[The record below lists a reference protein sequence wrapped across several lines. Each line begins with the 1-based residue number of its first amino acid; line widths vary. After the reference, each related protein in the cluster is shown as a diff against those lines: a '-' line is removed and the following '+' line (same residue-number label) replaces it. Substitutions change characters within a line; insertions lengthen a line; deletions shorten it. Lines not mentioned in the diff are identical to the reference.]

1 MVSMLQHLLLEMF
14 YNSLSLLEFRL
25 SLFDLGVSFVLILL
39 HSFEELLMLV
49 TLRLELL
56 LHSIHGMHHA
66 AMLIL
71 EHLKLFEQLVS
82 MSCDFVLIS
91 Q

>member
-1 MVSMLQHLLLEMF
+1 MLQHLLLEML
-14 YNSLSLLEFRL
+14 YNSLSLLEL
-25 SLFDLGVSFVLILL
+25 GLGLFDLGVALVLILL

-56 LHSIHGMHHA
+56 LHSIHGVHHA
-66 AMLIL
+66 AMLVL
-71 EHLKLFEQLVS
+71 EHLKLLQQLVA